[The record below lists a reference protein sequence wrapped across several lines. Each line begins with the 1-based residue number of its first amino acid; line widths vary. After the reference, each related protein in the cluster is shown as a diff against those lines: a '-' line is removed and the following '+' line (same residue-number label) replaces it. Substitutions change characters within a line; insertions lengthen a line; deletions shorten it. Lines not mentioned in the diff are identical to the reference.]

1 LASIPEK
8 MELLLTAL
16 RDTGET
22 PHSAAR
28 LLVKSLIVVI
38 DKNLQSEP
46 VWTDLMDELEFVDE
60 ESRLI
65 QAWLD
70 DPNWH

>member
-1 LASIPEK
+1 LASTNEK
-8 MELLLTAL
+8 IELLLNAL
-16 RDTGET
+16 RDTGES

-38 DKNLQSEP
+38 SQNLQAEP
-46 VWTDLMDELEFVDE
+46 IWTELQDELEFVDE
-60 ESRLI
+60 ESAII

-70 DPNWH
+70 DPEWH